1 MILMGKESRSVLK
14 LEGEWK
20 QIYSTIIISV
30 YIYRERN
37 HVTIKTKGTLIRNLF
52 DVFIFH
58 GRVYNEVLLIKR
70 NDFEQ
75 RTFILGEKKKGGG
88 GHLARRRRVLRIQEW
103 KLSELISYARI
114 SLQRLWSCLFARK
127 ENSKSSIW
135 VV

>member
-37 HVTIKTKGTLIRNLF
+37 HVTIKTKGTLIHNLF

-75 RTFILGEKKKGGG
+75 RTFILGERKKKGG
-88 GHLARRRRVLRIQEW
+88 AFSKEKKSI
-103 KLSELISYARI
+103 
-114 SLQRLWSCLFARK
+114 
-127 ENSKSSIW
+127 ENSRMKAQRTNFLRSNQFAKTVIMSFRAKGEF
-135 VV
+135 